1 MKSLL
6 KRKFIP
12 LAIFLLPVFALMAC
26 QGEVDPYTQE
36 INEWHENRIETL
48 KQPMGW
54 LKLDGLYWLEEG
66 ESTFGTA
73 RGNDVMFPESGLPG
87 NAGVFIRENDEVRMI
102 VDENARITHEGEEIS
117 DVMLYEDGE
126 SKTVKSGDLT
136 WMIIQRDELVG
147 VRLYN
152 ERAEAYQRFRDIPR
166 YRVSEDWKIEGRFEP
181 FDQPFTINIQ
191 NILGQLNEEE
201 ISGMIYFEK
210 DGEEFSLLPI
220 DSGERFFLIIAD
232 QTNRGETYAGGRF
245 IYIDKPQDG
254 NNTVTID
261 LNMLYNP
268 PCALSPYSTCPMPP
282 EENNLALRIEAGE
295 KLPRTR

>member
-152 ERAEAYQRFRDIPR
+152 ERAEAYQRFRNIPR